1 MLLFLALRGIGSSS
15 NALHSAAATIH
26 APTLGYMAP
35 PALRYPRTRRSLIIL
50 RLQAWHRITV
60 VVYLKIYAIAVHG
73 EPQRWQDF
81 AL

>member
-1 MLLFLALRGIGSSS
+1 MLLFLTLRGTGS
-15 NALHSAAATIH
+15 NALHSAAAATH
-26 APTLGYMAP
+26 PPMSGYVEP
-35 PALRYPRTRRSLIIL
+35 PALRYPRTRRFLIIL
-50 RLQAWHRITV
+50 RLQARHRITV